1 MENDTYIIC
10 GDFNLTLDQD
20 MDCFNYKHINN
31 PKARSFVTNSIKE
44 NNLFDTFR
52 ELHPSLKRYT
62 WRRKNPFKQSR
73 LDFFLV
79 TENLIN
85 LVKTSKIETGYK
97 SDHSIVTLSLTM
109 NTFEHGKGLW
119 KHNNSLLN
127 DIEYLNAIN
136 SKILEIKKQYCL
148 PIYNLENIDQIPDD
162 ELQFIINDSLFLETL
177 MMEIRGKS
185 ISYASYKKKA
195 KNKEEKELI
204 TKIQNLEEKLVEETI
219 PKVEELKQQLYT
231 IREEKMQGYLVR
243 SRANIIE
250 NGEKPSQFFCN
261 LESHNFSS
269 KIINVIEQENGEHIT
284 NQKEILNE
292 ASKYYENLYSSR
304 ENSLNDINLNIY
316 MQNINMPKL
325 NEQEATEL
333 EGEITLKEASLTL
346 KNMKNNKSPGTSGFS
361 VDFYKVFWK
370 QLGNFVVRSINFGF
384 LQGELSVTQKNGL
397 IVCIPKENKC
407 RNALKN
413 WRPITLLNTIYKVAS
428 GSIASRIKTV
438 LDKLISTDQTG
449 FIKGRYIGENTRL
462 VYDLLQFTEENNIPG
477 LLLLIDFEKA
487 FDSLSWSFINKV
499 LQFFNFGPSIRNW
512 ISTFYKN
519 SSSAVLQCGHLSSF
533 FKLGRGCRQGDPI
546 SPYLFILCAEILS
559 VRIRNNKNIKGIK
572 IDNTEIKFSQYAD
585 DASAF
590 LDGSKQSLEEI
601 LQELETFADISG
613 LKTNFDKTQVVW
625 IGAKKYS
632 TDSIKTRWK
641 LSWGTTQF
649 KLLGVIFNVD
659 LDKIVDINYK
669 DKIAQVKNLIKIW
682 QRRFLTPL
690 GKVTVIKTLILP
702 KITHLLIALPNPN
715 YDFLKNINSIFYDY
729 LWNGR
734 AKIKQTIVIKQYL
747 EGGLKMINLKAFSQA
762 LKITWLRRLLQK
774 ESKWQFFIKR
784 EVIVERLFS
793 CGSEYTKTM
802 FHKLKNV
809 FWKDVLSAFLEFQ
822 RQTKV
827 NIDSSNILQ
836 MPVFDNECLKIGT
849 KSFFFKSWFDKGI
862 CYFRDFIDDQGNFYN
877 FDSFTNNTS
886 IKTNFLQYQG
896 VIECLK
902 KFKKSRKV
910 NIIGTTFGPIIPKP
924 ISIILKQQKG
934 SQNIYNVLNQNNDE
948 PTGKIKWNELY
959 NIDDKAWE
967 NIFDA
972 PFRITKCTK
981 LRWFQTTI
989 NHKIMVTNNFLFK
1002 INLINNPN
1010 CSFCGNSEETIEHLL
1025 WKCPQTQIFIKEMI
1039 KQFKEMSI
1047 DLNLTEETFILGNFS
1062 KSTSETVQFLLL
1074 IAKYFISMCRNTN
1087 KPLMFLVY
1095 KINVRSLYLSHKE
1108 IALKNNKMPEFMQ
1121 SWRPFEKLLDIG

>member
-1 MENDTYIIC
+1 M
-10 GDFNLTLDQD
+10 
-20 MDCFNYKHINN
+20 
-31 PKARSFVTNSIKE
+31 
-44 NNLFDTFR
+44 
-52 ELHPSLKRYT
+52 
-62 WRRKNPFKQSR
+62 
-73 LDFFLV
+73 
-79 TENLIN
+79 
-85 LVKTSKIETGYK
+85 
-97 SDHSIVTLSLTM
+97 
-109 NTFEHGKGLW
+109 
-119 KHNNSLLN
+119 
-127 DIEYLNAIN
+127 
-136 SKILEIKKQYCL
+136 
-148 PIYNLENIDQIPDD
+148 
-162 ELQFIINDSLFLETL
+162 
-177 MMEIRGKS
+177 
-185 ISYASYKKKA
+185 
-195 KNKEEKELI
+195 
-204 TKIQNLEEKLVEETI
+204 
-219 PKVEELKQQLYT
+219 
-231 IREEKMQGYLVR
+231 
-243 SRANIIE
+243 
-250 NGEKPSQFFCN
+250 
-261 LESHNFSS
+261 
-269 KIINVIEQENGEHIT
+269 
-284 NQKEILNE
+284 
-292 ASKYYENLYSSR
+292 
-304 ENSLNDINLNIY
+304 
-316 MQNINMPKL
+316 
-325 NEQEATEL
+325 
-333 EGEITLKEASLTL
+333 
-346 KNMKNNKSPGTSGFS
+346 
-361 VDFYKVFWK
+361 
-370 QLGNFVVRSINFGF
+370 
-384 LQGELSVTQKNGL
+384 
-397 IVCIPKENKC
+397 
-407 RNALKN
+407 
-413 WRPITLLNTIYKVAS
+413 
-428 GSIASRIKTV
+428 
-438 LDKLISTDQTG
+438 
-449 FIKGRYIGENTRL
+449 
-462 VYDLLQFTEENNIPG
+462 
-477 LLLLIDFEKA
+477 
-487 FDSLSWSFINKV
+487 
-499 LQFFNFGPSIRNW
+499 
-512 ISTFYKN
+512 
-519 SSSAVLQCGHLSSF
+519 
-533 FKLGRGCRQGDPI
+533 
-546 SPYLFILCAEILS
+546 FILCAEILS

-762 LKITWLRRLLQK
+762 LKITW
-774 ESKWQFFIKR
+774 
-784 EVIVERLFS
+784 
-793 CGSEYTKTM
+793 
-802 FHKLKNV
+802 
-809 FWKDVLSAFLEFQ
+809 
-822 RQTKV
+822 
-827 NIDSSNILQ
+827 
-836 MPVFDNECLKIGT
+836 
-849 KSFFFKSWFDKGI
+849 
-862 CYFRDFIDDQGNFYN
+862 
-877 FDSFTNNTS
+877 
-886 IKTNFLQYQG
+886 
-896 VIECLK
+896 
-902 KFKKSRKV
+902 
-910 NIIGTTFGPIIPKP
+910 
-924 ISIILKQQKG
+924 
-934 SQNIYNVLNQNNDE
+934 
-948 PTGKIKWNELY
+948 NELY